1 MSSADKVQSSS
12 TALKCRQRA
21 LCPGQAIPG
30 GGRHKPPDEKQRRE
44 CLVWTYVILGLAGA
58 ANVAGL
64 VAAQTPPFKCLS
76 MFGIVAAAV
85 AAMLVHHRRRR

>member
-1 MSSADKVQSSS
+1 M
-12 TALKCRQRA
+12 
-21 LCPGQAIPG
+21 
-30 GGRHKPPDEKQRRE
+30 
-44 CLVWTYVILGLAGA
+44 WTYVILGLAGA

-85 AAMLVHHRRRR
+85 AAMLVHHRRRQ